1 MNLDPSVGRL
11 SGVFGSEPQNH
22 GTSIRQPSIVLASA
36 SPRRRE
42 LLAGMGLAFDVMPAD
57 IDESARAEEDPVN
70 YVDRLAHAKALAI
83 AERMPVDSGHQPM
96 VIAADTVVVIDGV
109 MLGKPRDNAE
119 NRAFLDRLSG
129 RVHQVST
136 GHCVM
141 HRGVPKRAV
150 RTTDVTFRALSG
162 GERAR
167 YVATGEG
174 ADKAGGYAIQGIGAA
189 LVERIDGCYFN
200 VVGMSVATI
209 VILARELGITL
220 V

>member
-1 MNLDPSVGRL
+1 MFGTESTTSNASNRL
-11 SGVFGSEPQNH
+11 PG
-22 GTSIRQPSIVLASA
+22 IVLASA

-42 LLAGMGLAFDVMPAD
+42 LLAGMGLAFEVIPAD
-57 IDESARAEEDPVN
+57 IDEAAHDHEDPVA
-70 YVDRLAHAKALAI
+70 YVDRLAHEKARAI
-83 AERMPVDSGHQPM
+83 AERMPAHAGRDAL
-96 VIAADTVVVIDGV
+96 VIAADTVVVVDGL
-109 MLGKPRDNAE
+109 MLGKPRDAHE

-141 HRGVPKRAV
+141 HRGVVERAV
-150 RTTDVTFRALSG
+150 RTTDVAFRDLSA
-162 GERAR
+162 GERTR

-209 VILARELGITL
+209 VTITRELGIAL